1 MGKKIEERKK
11 PNSVSETKI
20 SDQKI
25 IREKILSIVNN
36 NKSNNKSQNLS
47 FFIVKLFEQNKFK
60 SLSKEE
66 ILQTINEKY
75 SKNPKYFKTAADE
88 HFKTKQSL
96 NATLFRILNKISS
109 FSKKNNLYKFN
120 EKNTLKY
127 FKKYLNPEESNIK
140 TPVKIYNRKN
150 NKIKK
155 ESTSEDDEI
164 KIKEENINIKE
175 EDINDIN
182 DANDINDNKIK
193 EEKSENDFVDMSIE
207 IEEEKNDKNLFELF
221 NKKLYDDF
229 YLYLAEEGQFEQ
241 LQEKIEQFMDKYNN
255 NELEENNK
263 FKLLGIIV
271 KIINVK
277 KMIEEL
283 YKNKKQYEKAT
294 CEFEKKKIWIKYFIE
309 VFYINIRTIKNLKN
323 YPTLFELITEAKNLF
338 KTDKERQNVIFD
350 QIIKNIKEI
359 RNIVMKSD
367 KIKNDIIKES
377 ELIVDYFKK
386 NNTKIEKINE
396 FYELVKTLIKGKYSF
411 IIREDIT
418 EVIIDKYNKCVNM
431 CEDNLCLDNDLF

>member
-1 MGKKIEERKK
+1 MGKKLEVKY

-20 SDQKI
+20 SDTKI
-25 IREKILSIVNN
+25 IREKILAIVNN
-36 NKSNNKSQNLS
+36 NKSNNKSQYLS
-47 FFIVKLFEQNKFK
+47 FFIVKLFEKNKFK

-75 SKNPKYFKTAADE
+75 SKNPKYFKTSTDE

-96 NATLFRILNKISS
+96 ITTLFRILNKISS
-109 FSKKNNLYKFN
+109 YTKKNNLYKFN

-127 FKKYLNPEESNIK
+127 FKKYLNTEENNIK

-155 ESTSEDDEI
+155 ESASEDEEI

-175 EDINDIN
+175 ED
-182 DANDINDNKIK
+182 ANDNNDVNDNKIK

-207 IEEEKNDKNLFELF
+207 IEEEKNDQNLFELF

-294 CEFEKKKIWIKYFIE
+294 CEFEKKKMWIKYFIE

-323 YPTLFELITEAKNLF
+323 YPNLFELISEAKNLF
-338 KTDKERQNVIFD
+338 KTDKERQNMIFD

-386 NNTKIEKINE
+386 NNTKMEKINE

>member
-1 MGKKIEERKK
+1 MGKKIEVKY

-20 SDQKI
+20 SDQKV

-36 NKSNNKSQNLS
+36 NKSNNKSQYLS
-47 FFIVKLFEQNKFK
+47 FFIVKLFEKNKFK
-60 SLSKEE
+60 SLSKDE

-75 SKNPKYFKTAADE
+75 SKNPKYFKTSTDE

-96 NATLFRILNKISS
+96 ITTLFRILNKISS
-109 FSKKNNLYKFN
+109 YTKKNNLYKFN

-127 FKKYLNPEESNIK
+127 FKKYLNTEENNIK

-155 ESTSEDDEI
+155 ESASEDEEI

-175 EDINDIN
+175 ED
-182 DANDINDNKIK
+182 ANDNNDVNDNKIK

-207 IEEEKNDKNLFELF
+207 IEEEKNDQNLFELF

-263 FKLLGIIV
+263 FSKELIHFFNIDKINASIYICLEIEGKKILQEKNKGKNYKLALNEIQNEKKEIICLIYENIELKIV
-271 KIINVK
+271 IRIINK
-277 KMIEEL
+277 KEKLKSDEMDIKEDNDMKKRSRIYTQYNGINNNF
-283 YKNKKQYEKAT
+283 YKKGLSIQERIKIFSG
-294 CEFEKKKIWIKYFIE
+294 EFVKKKIYKNENIPGKLKIPE
-309 VFYINIRTIKNLKN
+309 VFLQNNNKN
-323 YPTLFELITEAKNLF
+323 
-338 KTDKERQNVIFD
+338 DS
-350 QIIKNIKEI
+350 
-359 RNIVMKSD
+359 SD
-367 KIKNDIIKES
+367 KKNKEQKKES
-377 ELIVDYFKK
+377 
-386 NNTKIEKINE
+386 
-396 FYELVKTLIKGKYSF
+396 
-411 IIREDIT
+411 
-418 EVIIDKYNKCVNM
+418 DK
-431 CEDNLCLDNDLF
+431 

>member
-1 MGKKIEERKK
+1 MGKKLEVKY

-20 SDQKI
+20 SDTKI
-25 IREKILSIVNN
+25 IREKILAIVNN
-36 NKSNNKSQNLS
+36 NKSNNKSQYLS
-47 FFIVKLFEQNKFK
+47 FFIVKLFEKNKFK

-75 SKNPKYFKTAADE
+75 SKNPKYFKTSTDE

-96 NATLFRILNKISS
+96 ITTLFRILNKISS
-109 FSKKNNLYKFN
+109 YTKKNNLYKFN

-127 FKKYLNPEESNIK
+127 FKKYLNTEENNIK

-155 ESTSEDDEI
+155 ESASEDEEI

-175 EDINDIN
+175 ED
-182 DANDINDNKIK
+182 ANDNNDVNDNKIK

-207 IEEEKNDKNLFELF
+207 IEEEKNDQNLFELF

-294 CEFEKKKIWIKYFIE
+294 CEFEKKKMWIKYFIE

-323 YPTLFELITEAKNLF
+323 YPNLFELISEAKNLF
-338 KTDKERQNVIFD
+338 KTDKERQNMIFD

-386 NNTKIEKINE
+386 NNTKMEKINE

-418 EVIIDKYNKCVNM
+418 EVIIDKYNKCVNV
-431 CEDNLCLDNDLF
+431 

>member
-1 MGKKIEERKK
+1 MGKKLEVKY

-20 SDQKI
+20 SDTKI
-25 IREKILSIVNN
+25 IREKILAIVNN
-36 NKSNNKSQNLS
+36 NKSNNKSQYLS
-47 FFIVKLFEQNKFK
+47 FFIVKLFEKNKFK

-75 SKNPKYFKTAADE
+75 SKNPKYFKTSTDE

-96 NATLFRILNKISS
+96 ITTLFRILNKISS
-109 FSKKNNLYKFN
+109 YTKKNNLYKFN

-127 FKKYLNPEESNIK
+127 FKKYLNTEENNIK

-155 ESTSEDDEI
+155 ESASEDEEI

-175 EDINDIN
+175 ED
-182 DANDINDNKIK
+182 ANDNNDVNDNKIK

-207 IEEEKNDKNLFELF
+207 IEEEKNDQNLFELF

-294 CEFEKKKIWIKYFIE
+294 CEFEKKKMWIKYFIE

-323 YPTLFELITEAKNLF
+323 YPNLFELISEAKNLF
-338 KTDKERQNVIFD
+338 KTDKERQNMIFD
-350 QIIKNIKEI
+350 QTIKNIKEI

-386 NNTKIEKINE
+386 NNTKMEKINE

>member
-1 MGKKIEERKK
+1 MGKKTEVKY

-20 SDQKI
+20 SDQKV

-36 NKSNNKSQNLS
+36 NKSNNKSQYLS
-47 FFIVKLFEQNKFK
+47 FFIVKLFEKNKFK

-75 SKNPKYFKTAADE
+75 SKNPKYFKTSTDE

-96 NATLFRILNKISS
+96 ITTLFRILNKISS
-109 FSKKNNLYKFN
+109 YTKKNNLYKFN

-127 FKKYLNPEESNIK
+127 FKKYLNTEENNIK

-155 ESTSEDDEI
+155 ESASEDEEI

-175 EDINDIN
+175 ED
-182 DANDINDNKIK
+182 ANDNNDVNDNKIK

-294 CEFEKKKIWIKYFIE
+294 CEFEKKKMWIKYFIE

-323 YPTLFELITEAKNLF
+323 YPNLFELISGAKNLF
-338 KTDKERQNVIFD
+338 KTDKERQNMIFD

-386 NNTKIEKINE
+386 NNTKMEKINE